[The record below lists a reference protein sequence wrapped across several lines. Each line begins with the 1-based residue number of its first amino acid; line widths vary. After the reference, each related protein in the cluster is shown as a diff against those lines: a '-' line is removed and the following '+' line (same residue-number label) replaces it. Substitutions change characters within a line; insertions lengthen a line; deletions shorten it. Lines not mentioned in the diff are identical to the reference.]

1 MCSLTHEVPHLF
13 SKQWTSTINHCRV
26 GYKSPS
32 NLLKFIRIDA
42 DLEEELEQFEGV
54 FERNEIV
61 DL

>member
-1 MCSLTHEVPHLF
+1 VNNNWS
-13 SKQWTSTINHCRV
+13 NDCRV

-32 NLLKFIRIDA
+32 NLLKLIRIDA
-42 DLEEELEQFEGV
+42 DLEKELEQFEGA